1 MYLRV
6 TDFPLPLLSL
16 LFSWWLKRRGRYTL
30 YHMKCSRTY
39 GKCSDSQASPWAADK
54 IRLVLVSFEIVVSVF
69 TNHAWDSV
77 YLEIFLKGAF
87 DVHPLSLYGDVSRM
101 VWREISKDSKV
112 KPRNTPWIWVKGKV
126 MEMWM
131 CALTDLL
138 IACQRSESTL
148 WYVFLKHFQMSVLQS
163 VSQESQEVRKTPT
176 SLCTLTSGAW
186 STCSLWEEVEF
197 CFLSVSVVWLVWP
210 GWSGAFSTESEIL
223 GNIYELNIVQS
234 RSKSIVIDSSVF
246 KAAAGIQQS
255 SSNEPNGSDWCT
267 DLAVEAGSWERT
279 RLTCLWLFTVD
290 LRAQR

>member
-1 MYLRV
+1 MCTLC
-6 TDFPLPLLSL
+6 
-16 LFSWWLKRRGRYTL
+16 LFMVMCLIWYDVRLAKIRRWSPGTPPESGWKARSWKCGCVRLQTYWSCVRGR
-30 YHMKCSRTY
+30 
-39 GKCSDSQASPWAADK
+39 
-54 IRLVLVSFEIVVSVF
+54 
-69 TNHAWDSV
+69 
-77 YLEIFLKGAF
+77 
-87 DVHPLSLYGDVSRM
+87 
-101 VWREISKDSKV
+101 SK
-112 KPRNTPWIWVKGKV
+112 
-126 MEMWM
+126 
-131 CALTDLL
+131 
-138 IACQRSESTL
+138 STL

-290 LRAQR
+290 LRAQC